1 MLRGSL
7 TALVTPFA
15 KSGGFDEKAF
25 RAFVEWQIAEGTHGP
40 GAGRHDR
47 RVADA
52 VA

>member
-7 TALVTPFA
+7 TALVTPFE

-25 RAFVEWQIAEGTHGP
+25 RALRRMADRRGHERAGS
-40 GAGRHDR
+40 GRHDR